1 MGEQLTIEIEKSLK
15 EALLQYC
22 EITNESPSYVVGR
35 ALKEFI
41 AKARSKG
48 GEEWFG
54 LPVENYLALPE
65 EEREAL
71 WSHAYRL
78 ELDKLQLPEKEA
90 RPHALTPPQRGS
102 EALRRRIRESRKK
115 SAAHS

>member
-15 EALLQYC
+15 EALLRYC
-22 EITNESPSYVVGR
+22 EITSESPSSAVGR

-41 AKARSKG
+41 AKARGKG

-54 LPVENYLALPE
+54 LPVEDYSALPE

-78 ELDKLQLPEKEA
+78 ELDKPQPSEREA
-90 RPHALTPPQRGS
+90 RPHTLTPRQN
-102 EALRRRIRESRKK
+102 
-115 SAAHS
+115 